1 MGIVFELHAYM
12 SLFKRSYDVKSEKIF
27 HHSYAS
33 SSFFFRTPLHRFV
46 YFFSHFLV
54 AFLCSMICWS
64 SYTGCGS
71 CTFRVRV
78 CCFSPASNYL
88 HYFYSPLPS
97 THVKLSFAPCRVAF
111 HRKSCDIFFRL
122 HYVVT
127 RCWLLA
133 EICEL
138 HYYNRRHSISC
149 SAASPCPLQ
158 DNSAWTVTRFITAE
172 NLRRF
177 FYLKRSL

>member
-12 SLFKRSYDVKSEKIF
+12 SLFKRSYDVKSKKFF

-88 HYFYSPLPS
+88 HYFYSPSPQPTSSYLS
-97 THVKLSFAPCRVAF
+97 HRVVLLFTENHVTFSFVYTMLLRGAGFLLRYAN
-111 HRKSCDIFFRL
+111 SIITI
-122 HYVVT
+122 VVT
-127 RCWLLA
+127 LFRVQLLHPVRCKITRPGRSQGSLLPK
-133 EICEL
+133 I
-138 HYYNRRHSISC
+138 
-149 SAASPCPLQ
+149 
-158 DNSAWTVTRFITAE
+158 
-172 NLRRF
+172 
-177 FYLKRSL
+177 